1 MMKKEEDK
9 ELKQLMQDIK
19 RTLSQKEYS
28 ISYNCKLGLQVEKL
42 LKKLIGEELTLPTD
56 IRLVAKKLGLQVRE
70 KNMNLHFNCICGTK
84 EHLCRCRTG
93 EQQLL
98 KRKKTPLNVRV
109 GKFIVR
115 KDVYTDLIEK
125 KIYID
130 ILLHPTMKRYTIAY
144 GIAQFLFFESES
156 LLNNNEEF
164 NYFYAEDYFAM
175 PMSPKSL
182 NEITLDIL
190 AVFLLIP
197 IEPFFMEYAK
207 YVEIQKDFYMSTE
220 NWIEYLAEKVNLSV
234 YHTACGQQN
243 LMKIAYWIY
252 QAHTA
257 VDEAALKKIRM
268 TKREQRNIKENTKYF
283 EEKMV
288 EMMFIDKHET
298 IN

>member
-1 MMKKEEDK
+1 MKKEEDK

-84 EHLCRCRTG
+84 EHF
-93 EQQLL
+93 
-98 KRKKTPLNVRV
+98 NVRV

-125 KIYID
+125 KICID
-130 ILLHPTMKRYTIAY
+130 ILLHPTMKRYAIAY

-156 LLNNNEEF
+156 LLNNNENF
-164 NYFYAEDYFAM
+164 NDFYGEDYFAM

-190 AVFLLIP
+190 AMFLLIP

-234 YHTACGQQN
+234 YHTACGHQN

-288 EMMFIDKHET
+288 EIMFIVKHET